1 MPGKE
6 RRHDSVSAGATS
18 TDAGDRRRWAAD
30 GGAREGP
37 AAGESWGR
45 FRVKSLLGSGGMGR
59 VWKAWDP
66 LLRRTVALKCL
77 LAEDP
82 AAVERLLRE
91 ARAQARIEHDN
102 VCKVYEVGEVAGRPF
117 IAMQLVAGGSLRE
130 AAPAM
135 SVEQRV
141 EVMRQV
147 AEGMHAAHRTGL
159 IHRDLKPSN
168 ILVEQGED
176 GRPHPYVV
184 DFGVARDTAAPP
196 ETRIGLA
203 VGSVHYMAPE
213 QARAS
218 AVDRR
223 VDVWGLGA
231 TLYELLCG
239 QPPFGGGGESEVL
252 VQLLQGEVT
261 PLSRR
266 APAGG
271 RGGGLPA
278 DLQTVVMK
286 CLEREP
292 ARRYDS
298 ARALAADLGRYLD
311 GEPVEARPAD
321 FWYRAA
327 KRVRKH
333 KALAAV
339 STFSVLALA
348 ALAAVTWWTQW
359 RAREAALAAQRFGR
373 QVQAIEASLR
383 IAYLL
388 PLHDVR
394 RDQRAVRER
403 MRQLAAQ
410 MDRLGGL
417 ARGPGQYALGRGY
430 MALHQLEAANR
441 ELDAAWKLGNRG
453 PEVAYALGRVL
464 AERYQEGLEDA
475 ARLADA
481 DLRRSRREAMAR
493 AFLQPAQAAL
503 RASQGAEGES
513 RQYLLALLA
522 LAERRLPDAVRHGA
536 RAFAEDPA
544 RYEAGMLVGQVHLQ
558 LGREARERGDY
569 EAAARWL
576 DEGRRAFAATAGVA
590 RSAPEVHAA
599 RCALEAAAL
608 DLEVARGAPVE
619 ETFGGARAA
628 CGAALAAD
636 PESAA
641 AHASLAQAYLLLGDD
656 RGGRGA
662 DAAGAYGA
670 AIDAAG
676 RGLAAAGPLAAH
688 ELLRLRAKDWLRLGQ
703 LRAGRGRDPRPAFG
717 RALED
722 AKRAVALAPGSTAG
736 YQDLGFAQ
744 LALGEY
750 QIGQGTDPT
759 PALASAAESF
769 RRGLAIDPLVANLH
783 HRLAYTLF
791 QSATWDSLRGRDPR
805 PGLAAAAASYR
816 RTLELNPR
824 TVQAYSNLGNVYTTA
839 AEFELD
845 HGLDPRPALAQAAA
859 SYRGALALQPRY
871 FSAHQNLGA
880 ALVARGQYEAKI
892 GVDPRPSLELARQE
906 LRAAE
911 ELNRGDPNPHSNLA
925 AAAVYLGDYLAG
937 RGLDPGAALAAGR
950 REAAD
955 SLAKNPNDADVLR
968 TRADLELVAARWALR
983 RGAPAGRHLAAAARD
998 VERSLA
1004 INAADAR
1011 TWVDLAAVEELRCEP
1026 GVTVPAAMPAAREP
1040 GASAAAALGMP
1051 ASGEGS
1057 GGGAG
1062 VPAAAAASEVNG
1074 GAGIPAA
1081 ARRGLVAAGKA
1092 LALNPR
1098 LADAARL
1105 QGALGLVVARRA
1117 IDPVERHRAAAAA
1130 SAALTRAV
1138 ALDPLL
1144 RHEVEPLLAA
1154 AKALAGS

>member
-1 MPGKE
+1 MLPRG
-6 RRHDSVSAGATS
+6 RRSESLTAGGAGDAGAAG
-18 TDAGDRRRWAAD
+18 TDAGDRRRWTAGD
-30 GGAREGP
+30 DAREGP
-37 AAGESWGR
+37 AAGEDWGR
-45 FRVKSLLGSGGMGR
+45 YRIKSLLGAGGMGR

-66 LLRRTVALKCL
+66 LLRRPVALKCL
-77 LAEDP
+77 RADDP

-102 VCKVYEVGEVAGRPF
+102 VCKVYDVGEVGGRPY
-117 IAMQLVAGGSLRE
+117 IAMQLIAGGGLRD
-130 AAPAM
+130 AAAEM

-141 EVMRQV
+141 DVMRQV
-147 AEGMHAAHRTGL
+147 ALGMHAAHRSGL
-159 IHRDLKPSN
+159 IHRDLKPGN
-168 ILVEQGED
+168 ILVERGED

-218 AVDRR
+218 TVDRR

-239 QPPFGGGGESEVL
+239 QPPVGGGSESEVL
-252 VQLLQGEVT
+252 LQLLAGEVT
-261 PLSRR
+261 PLARR
-266 APAGG
+266 AP
-271 RGGGLPA
+271 GLPK

-286 CLEREP
+286 CLEKEP
-292 ARRYDS
+292 ERRYDS

-311 GEPVEARPAD
+311 GEPVAARPAG

-339 STFSVLALA
+339 SVFSLLALA
-348 ALAAVTWWTQW
+348 VLAGLAARTQW
-359 RAREAALAAQRFGR
+359 RARAAALAAQRFGR
-373 QVQAIEASLR
+373 QVQEIEATLR

-394 RDQRAVRER
+394 RDQRAVRDR

-410 MDRLGGL
+410 MERLGGL
-417 ARGPGQYALGRGY
+417 ARGPGHYALGRGY
-430 MALHQLEAANR
+430 MALGRLEDANR
-441 ELDAAWKLGNRG
+441 ELGAAWQLGNRS

-464 AERYQEGLEDA
+464 AERYQAGLEDA

-481 DLRRSRREAMAR
+481 DLRRARREGVAR
-493 AFLQPAQAAL
+493 AYLHPARAAL

-522 LAERRLPDAVRHGA
+522 LAERRFPEAVRHGA

-544 RYEAGMLVGQVHLQ
+544 RFEAGLLVGQVHLQ

-569 EAAARWL
+569 EAAASRL
-576 DEGRRAFAATAGVA
+576 DEARRAYAAAAGVA

-599 RCALEAAAL
+599 RCALEAAAVE
-608 DLEVARGAPVE
+608 LELARGNPVE
-619 ETFGGARAA
+619 HSFGSVGAA

-641 AHASLAQAYLLLGDD
+641 AHAALAQANLSLGDD

-662 DAAGAYGA
+662 DPAGAYGA
-670 AIDAAG
+670 AVDTAG
-676 RGLAAAGPLAAH
+676 QGLAAAGPPASS
-688 ELLRLRAKDWLRLGQ
+688 ELLRLRAKAWLRLGQ
-703 LRAGRGRDPRPAFG
+703 QWADRGRDPRPFFG

-722 AKRAVALAPGSTAG
+722 AKRAVALVPGSAAG

-750 QIGQGTDPT
+750 QIGQGIDPT
-759 PALASAAESF
+759 PALASAAESS
-769 RRGLAIDPLVANLH
+769 RRGLAIDPAVANLH
-783 HRLAYTLF
+783 HRLAYALY
-791 QSATWDSLRGRDPR
+791 QQATWDSLRGGDPR

-824 TVQAYSNLGNVYTTA
+824 TVQAHSNLGNVYVTA
-839 AEFELD
+839 ALFELD
-845 HGLDPRPALAQAAA
+845 HGLDPRPALAQAVT

-871 FSAHQNLGA
+871 ASARQNLGA
-880 ALVARGQYEAKI
+880 ALIARGQYEAKI
-892 GVDPRPSLELARQE
+892 GLDPRQSLELAGQE
-906 LRAAE
+906 LQAAKA
-911 ELNRGDPNPHSNLA
+911 LNRNSPDPLSNLA
-925 AAAVYLGDYLAG
+925 TAAVCLGGYLAG

-950 REAAD
+950 REVAA
-955 SLAKNPNDADVLR
+955 SLAVNPNDADVIR
-968 TRADLELVAARWALR
+968 TRADLEVVGARWALR
-983 RGAPAGRHLAAAARD
+983 RGASAGRQLAAAARD

-1004 INAADAR
+1004 INPADAR
-1011 TWVDLAAVEELRCEP
+1011 TWADLAAVEELRCEP
-1026 GVTVPAAMPAAREP
+1026 G
-1040 GASAAAALGMP
+1040 
-1051 ASGEGS
+1051 
-1057 GGGAG
+1057 GAG
-1062 VPAAAAASEVNG
+1062 VLAAAK
-1074 GAGIPAA
+1074 
-1081 ARRGLVAAGKA
+1081 RGLEAAGKA

-1105 QGALGLVVARRA
+1105 QGTLDLAVARSA
-1117 IDPVERHRAAAAA
+1117 VDQAERRRAARDA
-1130 SAALTRAV
+1130 SEAFSHAV

-1144 RHEVEPLLAA
+1144 RREVEPLLAA
-1154 AKALAGS
+1154 AKALAAS

>member
-1 MPGKE
+1 MPQKP
-6 RRHDSVSAGATS
+6 RRREPVSAGGNG
-18 TDAGDRRRWAAD
+18 TDAGDRRRWDTGAGD
-30 GGAREGP
+30 VPGGP
-37 AAGESWGR
+37 VPGEDWGR
-45 FRVKSLLGSGGMGR
+45 YRVKSLLGAGGMGR

-66 LLRRTVALKCL
+66 LLRRKVALKCL

-82 AAVERLLRE
+82 AAVQRLLRE
-91 ARAQARIEHDN
+91 ARAQARIQHDN

-117 IAMQLVAGGSLRE
+117 IAMQLVAGGSLRD
-130 AAPAM
+130 AAAAM

-147 AEGMHAAHRTGL
+147 AEGVHAAHRTGL
-159 IHRDLKPSN
+159 IHRDLKPGN
-168 ILVEQGED
+168 VLIDWGED
-176 GRPHPYVV
+176 GQPHPYVV
-184 DFGVARDTAAPP
+184 DFGVARDAAAPR

-213 QARAS
+213 QARAA

-239 QPPFGGGGESEVL
+239 QPPFGDGGESEVL
-252 VQLLQGEVT
+252 LQLLQGEVT
-261 PLSRR
+261 PLARR
-266 APAGG
+266 APAGAS
-271 RGGGLPA
+271 LPA
-278 DLQTVVMK
+278 DLCTVVMK

-311 GEPVEARPAD
+311 GEPVAARPAGL
-321 FWYRAA
+321 WYRAA
-327 KRVRKH
+327 KRLRKH
-333 KALAAV
+333 RALAAV
-339 STFSVLALA
+339 SACSLLALA
-348 ALAAVTWWTQW
+348 VLAGVTWRTQW
-359 RAREAALAAQRFGR
+359 RARETALAAQRFGR
-373 QVQAIEASLR
+373 QVQQLEATLR

-394 RDQRAVRER
+394 RDQGVVRER

-410 MDRLGGL
+410 MRQLGGL
-417 ARGPGQYALGRGY
+417 ARGPGHYALGRGF
-430 MALHQLEAANR
+430 MALQQLPEANR
-441 ELDAAWKLGNRG
+441 ELDAAWRLGNRS

-464 AERYQEGLEDA
+464 AERYQAGLEDA

-481 DLRRSRREAMAR
+481 DLRRARREEVAR
-493 AFLQPAQAAL
+493 AFLQPARAAL
-503 RASQGAEGES
+503 RRSQGAEGES

-522 LAERRLPDAVRHGA
+522 LADRRFPEAVRHAA

-544 RYEAGMLVGQVHLQ
+544 RFEAGMLVGEVHLQ

-569 EAAARWL
+569 PAAARWL
-576 DEGRRAFAATAGVA
+576 GEGRRAYAAAAAVA

-608 DLEVARGAPVE
+608 DLELARGDSVE
-619 ETFGGARAA
+619 GSLAGVRAA

-641 AHASLAQAYLLLGDD
+641 AHASLAQVYVLLGDD

-670 AIDAAG
+670 AIDVAG
-676 RGLAAAGPLAAH
+676 RGLATAGPRAGD
-688 ELLRLRAKDWLRLGQ
+688 ELLRLRAKAWLRLGQ
-703 LRAGRGRDPRPAFG
+703 VWAEHGRDPRPAFG
-717 RALED
+717 KALAD
-722 AKRAVALAPGSTAG
+722 AGRAVALVPGSAAAQ
-736 YQDLGFAQ
+736 QDLGLAQ

-750 QIGQGTDPT
+750 QIGQGVDPT
-759 PALASAAESF
+759 PALQSAAESC

-783 HRLAYTLF
+783 HRLAYALF
-791 QSATWDSLRGRDPR
+791 QRATWDSLHGRDPR

-824 TVQAYSNLGNVYTTA
+824 TVQAYSNLGNVYTIA
-839 AEFELD
+839 AEFEVE
-845 HGLDPRPALAQAAA
+845 HGLDPRPALAQAVI

-871 FSAHQNLGA
+871 AAAHQNLGA
-880 ALVARGQYEAKI
+880 ALITRGQYEAKA
-892 GVDPRPSLELARQE
+892 GLDPRPSLEQARQE
-906 LRAAE
+906 LEAAWA
-911 ELNRGDPNPHSNLA
+911 LNRGNPDPASNLA
-925 AAAVYLGDYLAG
+925 AAAVTLGDYLSG

-950 REAAD
+950 RQAAA
-955 SLAKNPNDADVLR
+955 SLAANPNDAEVIR
-968 TRADLELVAARWALR
+968 TRAELDLAAARWALR
-983 RGAPAGRHLAAAARD
+983 QGAPAGGRLAAAARD
-998 VERSLA
+998 LGRSLA

-1011 TWVDLAAVEELRCEP
+1011 TWADLAALEELRCEP
-1026 GVTVPAAMPAAREP
+1026 GIVVVDARTRRAPA
-1040 GASAAAALGMP
+1040 
-1051 ASGEGS
+1051 

-1062 VPAAAAASEVNG
+1062 IAAAVAGSG
-1074 GAGIPAA
+1074 GAGVQAA
-1081 ARRGLVAAGKA
+1081 AQRGLRAAGRA

-1098 LADAARL
+1098 LADAERL
-1105 QGALGLVVARRA
+1105 QGALELAVARCA
-1117 IDPVERHRAAAAA
+1117 PDPAARHRAAAAA
-1130 SAALTRAV
+1130 SEALTRAL

-1144 RHEVEPLLAA
+1144 RREIEPLLAA
-1154 AKALAGS
+1154 AAALAGR

>member
-1 MPGKE
+1 MPRQE
-6 RRHDSVSAGATS
+6 WRQEPVSAGATG
-18 TDAGDRRRWAAD
+18 TDAGDRRRPSSPDDPPQAPGQAPLDVAAA
-30 GGAREGP
+30 GGPEGP
-37 AAGESWGR
+37 APGEVWGR
-45 FRVKSLLGSGGMGR
+45 YRVKSLLGAGGMGR

-82 AAVERLLRE
+82 NAVKRLLRE

-117 IAMQLVAGGSLRE
+117 IAMQLVAGGSLRD
-130 AAPAM
+130 AAAAM

-147 AEGMHAAHRTGL
+147 AEGVHAAHRTGL

-168 ILVEQGED
+168 ILVEWGED

-213 QARAS
+213 QARAA

-231 TLYELLCG
+231 TLYHLLCG
-239 QPPFGGGGESEVL
+239 EPPFGGGESEVL
-252 VQLLQGEVT
+252 LQLLQGEVV

-266 APAGG
+266 TPAAS
-271 RGGGLPA
+271 GLPA

-292 ARRYDS
+292 GRRYDS

-311 GEPVEARPAD
+311 GEPIAARPAGW
-321 FWYRAA
+321 FYRAA
-327 KRVRKH
+327 KRVRKQR
-333 KALAAV
+333 ALAAV
-339 STFSVLALA
+339 SAFSLVALA
-348 ALAAVTWWTQW
+348 VLGGLVWWTQW

-373 QVQAIEASLR
+373 QVQQIEAALR

-394 RDQRAVRER
+394 RDQRAVLAS
-403 MRQLAAQ
+403 MRQLTAQ
-410 MDRLGGL
+410 MERLGGL
-417 ARGPGQYALGRGY
+417 ARGPGHYALGRGY
-430 MALHQLEAANR
+430 MALQRLEEANR

-464 AERYQEGLEDA
+464 AERYQAGLEDA

-481 DLRRSRREAMAR
+481 DLRRARREELER
-493 AFLQPAQAAL
+493 AYLRPAQAAL
-503 RASQGAEGES
+503 RASQGAESES

-522 LAERRLPDAVRHGA
+522 LAERRFPEAVRHGA
-536 RAFAEDPA
+536 RAFAEDPS
-544 RYEAGMLVGQVHLQ
+544 RFEAGMLVGQVHLQ

-569 EAAARWL
+569 DAAARWL
-576 DEGRRAFAATAGVA
+576 GEGRRAYAAAAGVA

-608 DLEVARGAPVE
+608 DLEVARGSPVE
-619 ETFGGARAA
+619 EGFAGARAA

-636 PESAA
+636 PESAS
-641 AHASLAQAYLLLGDD
+641 AHASLSQAFLLLGDD
-656 RGGRGA
+656 RGERGA
-662 DAAGAYGA
+662 DAAPAYGS
-670 AIDAAG
+670 AIEVAG
-676 RGLAAAGPLAAH
+676 RGMGAASLLAGD
-688 ELLRLRAKDWLRLGQ
+688 ELLRLRAKAWLRLGR
-703 LRAGRGRDPRPAFG
+703 LWAERGRDPRPAFG

-722 AKRAVALAPGSTAG
+722 ARRAVALAPGSTAAH
-736 YQDLGFAQ
+736 QDLSFAQ

-750 QIGQGTDPT
+750 QIGQGIDPT
-759 PALASAAESF
+759 PALASAAESC

-791 QSATWDSLRGRDPR
+791 QRATWESLHGRDPR
-805 PGLAAAAASYR
+805 PRLAAAAASYR
-816 RTLELNPR
+816 RTLQLNPR

-845 HGLDPRPALAQAAA
+845 HGLDPRPALAQAVA
-859 SYRGALALQPRY
+859 SYRSALALQPR
-871 FSAHQNLGA
+871 FASARQNLGA
-880 ALVARGQYEAKI
+880 ALITRGQYEAKI
-892 GVDPRPSLELARQE
+892 GLDPRPSLELASQE
-906 LRAAE
+906 LRAAKP
-911 ELNRGDPNPHSNLA
+911 LNRNSPDPASNLA
-925 AAAVYLGDYLAG
+925 ATAVYLGDYLAG
-937 RGLDPGAALAAGR
+937 RNLDPGAALAAGR
-950 REAAD
+950 REVAE
-955 SLAKNPNDADVLR
+955 SLAANPNDAEVIR
-968 TRADLELVAARWALR
+968 TRAELELVAARWALGQ
-983 RGAPAGRHLAAAARD
+983 GAAAGRPLAAAARD
-998 VERSLA
+998 LDRSLA

-1011 TWVDLAAVEELRCEP
+1011 TWADLAAEEELRCEP
-1026 GVTVPAAMPAAREP
+1026 GVTVPAAAAR
-1040 GASAAAALGMP
+1040 GVRAATASTMTAEAG
-1051 ASGEGS
+1051 GS
-1057 GGGAG
+1057 GGAPG
-1062 VPAAAAASEVNG
+1062 VPAAAM
-1074 GAGIPAA
+1074 
-1081 ARRGLVAAGKA
+1081 RGLQAAGKA

-1098 LADAARL
+1098 LAGAARL
-1105 QGALGLVVARRA
+1105 QGTLELAVALRAVEPAERRRA
-1117 IDPVERHRAAAAA
+1117 AVAA
-1130 SAALTRAV
+1130 SDAFARAL

-1144 RHEVEPLLAA
+1144 RRELGPLLIA
-1154 AKALAGS
+1154 AKALADG